1 MITPVPTPESIIET
15 EEESE
20 SEWENDKEDK
30 ADKNLDNYYQ
40 VTIIMFLF
48 LLHTFYF
55 IIPRLNMR
63 RKSYKLNQK
72 KKL

>member
-30 ADKNLDNYYQ
+30 ADKEGIGQ
-40 VTIIMFLF
+40 AGTAGFSRF
-48 LLHTFYF
+48 
-55 IIPRLNMR
+55 
-63 RKSYKLNQK
+63 
-72 KKL
+72 